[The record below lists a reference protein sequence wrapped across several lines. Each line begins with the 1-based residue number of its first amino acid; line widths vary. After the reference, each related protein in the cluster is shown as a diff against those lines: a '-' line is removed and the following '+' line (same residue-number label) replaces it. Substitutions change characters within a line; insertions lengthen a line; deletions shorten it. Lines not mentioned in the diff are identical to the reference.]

1 MMSQAKNLIN
11 SLLVDVFNHI
21 LSIEAQT
28 LKKRGVELSM
38 NEIHVL
44 EAIKLVENATMGNV
58 AKKLRVALG
67 TLTTAI
73 DVLVKKGYVKRKRDK
88 DDRRRV
94 LLALTEKSEDVLKIH
109 TDFHNEMIDSIF
121 TDLSIQEDDVLL
133 KSLENIHT
141 YFKEKY

>member
-1 MMSQAKNLIN
+1 MSQAKNLIN

-38 NEIHVL
+38 NEVHVL

>member
-1 MMSQAKNLIN
+1 MSQAKNLIN